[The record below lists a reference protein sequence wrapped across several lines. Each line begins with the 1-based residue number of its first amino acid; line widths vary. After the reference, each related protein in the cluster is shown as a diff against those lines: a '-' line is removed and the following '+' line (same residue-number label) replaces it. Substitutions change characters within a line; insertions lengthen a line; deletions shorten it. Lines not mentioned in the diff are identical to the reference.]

1 LANILVDMSYS
12 PESRSSRKFEGISAI
27 NGLTNE
33 NRHNNP
39 LYVLILLIYLFH
51 KLLIYIYH
59 FLQIILQIM
68 ELLLI
73 I

>member
-1 LANILVDMSYS
+1 MSYS

-39 LYVLILLIYLFH
+39 LYTCYNSSIGYN
-51 KLLIYIYH
+51 Y
-59 FLQIILQIM
+59 
-68 ELLLI
+68 
-73 I
+73 